1 MPRKRNIDEL
11 REKALKSAR
20 EGIKNAY
27 ASEEYAL
34 MQAINAYRETTRSYN
49 LAFERLS
56 EWYGIYFPEIKIS
69 NPDMLADL
77 AIALNTKGSVSKESI
92 MAAVKD
98 QERAD
103 SIYAKATATIGR
115 SMNDEEKAALM
126 SYAGMCKRMSEAL
139 VGIEEYLKVAS
150 KRILPNTT
158 YLTDEKIAAELLAR
172 AGSMERLALMPAS
185 TVQLLGA
192 EKALFKHIKF
202 GSKPPKYGTLF
213 KLPRI
218 TAARRDLRGRYA
230 RAYAAKIAIALK
242 ADQFTKNFIAER
254 LMADLEESLKRIDGS
269 PVREKPQ
276 RGQGFGGRFQR
287 RPQGQHR
294 MQGRKFGQQRHER
307 A

>member
-11 REKALKSAR
+11 REKALKSAK
-20 EGIKNAY
+20 EGIRNAY

-34 MQAINAYRETTRSYN
+34 MQAINAYRETTKSYN
-49 LAFERLS
+49 LAYERLS
-56 EWYGIYFPEIKIS
+56 EWYGIYFPEIKIA

-77 AIALNTKGSVSKESI
+77 AIALNAKGTISKETI

-103 SIYAKATATIGR
+103 SIYAKAAATIGR
-115 SMNDEEKAALM
+115 QMNDEEKAALI
-126 SYAGMCKRMSEAL
+126 SYAGMCKRMFEAL
-139 VGIEEYLKVAS
+139 AGIEEYLKVGS
-150 KRILPNTT
+150 KRLMPNTT

-185 TVQLLGA
+185 TIQLLGA

-202 GSKPPKYGTLF
+202 GSKPPKYGALF

-254 LMADLEESLKRIDGS
+254 LMNDLEESLKRIDAS
-269 PVREKPQ
+269 PVTEKPQ
-276 RGQGFGGRFQR
+276 RENRFQR
-287 RPQGQHR
+287 RPERQY
-294 MQGRKFGQQRHER
+294 GRPNQRFGQQRR
-307 A
+307 GRR